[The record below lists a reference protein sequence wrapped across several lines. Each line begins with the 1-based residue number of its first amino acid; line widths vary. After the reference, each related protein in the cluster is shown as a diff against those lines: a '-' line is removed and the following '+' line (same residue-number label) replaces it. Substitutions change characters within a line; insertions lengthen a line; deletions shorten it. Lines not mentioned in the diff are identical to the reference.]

1 MKTDT
6 IFYQLFQTFPS
17 LLFELIG
24 ESPSLASNY
33 AFSSG
38 EIKELAR
45 RVDGIFLPITESPNS
60 LIYFV
65 EVQFQAKPD
74 FYWRLFAEIAIYLNQ
89 YQPPND
95 WRAVAIFAARSLDPG
110 VPVQYRAFLA
120 SQQLHQVYLDELEA
134 NTTST
139 LGVGIV
145 RLVVADQPA
154 AINLA
159 RSLITTTRESVT
171 DAATRQKIMELLERI
186 LIYKFTELPTKEI
199 EAMFTLEDLKK
210 TRVYQEAKAEGEIE
224 GEIKGKIKG
233 KIEGK
238 IEGKIDTIPLLLE
251 AGFTVE
257 VIADRLGL
265 DLELV
270 RLVAGGQAKT

>member
-1 MKTDT
+1 
-6 IFYQLFQTFPS
+6 
-17 LLFELIG
+17 
-24 ESPSLASNY
+24 
-33 AFSSG
+33 
-38 EIKELAR
+38 
-45 RVDGIFLPITESPNS
+45 
-60 LIYFV
+60 
-65 EVQFQAKPD
+65 
-74 FYWRLFAEIAIYLNQ
+74 
-89 YQPPND
+89 
-95 WRAVAIFAARSLDPG
+95 
-110 VPVQYRAFLA
+110 VQYRGFLA

-171 DAATRQKIMELLERI
+171 DAAARQKIMELLERI

-210 TRVYQEAKAEGEIE
+210 TRVYQEAKAEGKLE
-224 GEIKGKIKG
+224 
-233 KIEGK
+233 
-238 IEGKIDTIPLLLE
+238 TIPLLLE

-270 RLVAGGQAKT
+270 RQVAGGQAKT

>member
-24 ESPSLASNY
+24 ESPSLAGNY

-45 RVDGIFLPITESPNS
+45 RVDGIFLPITEDPNS

-74 FYWRLFAEIAIYLNQ
+74 FYWPLFAEIAIYLNQ

-110 VPVQYRAFLA
+110 VPVQYRGFLA
-120 SQQLHQVYLDELEA
+120 SQQLHQVYLDELEV

-171 DAATRQKIMELLERI
+171 DAAARQKIMELLERI

-199 EAMFTLEDLKK
+199 EA
-210 TRVYQEAKAEGEIE
+210 
-224 GEIKGKIKG
+224 
-233 KIEGK
+233 
-238 IEGKIDTIPLLLE
+238 
-251 AGFTVE
+251 
-257 VIADRLGL
+257 
-265 DLELV
+265 
-270 RLVAGGQAKT
+270 

>member
-24 ESPSLASNY
+24 ESPSLAGNY
-33 AFSSG
+33 SFSSG
-38 EIKELAR
+38 EIKELSR
-45 RVDGIFLPITESPNS
+45 RVDGIFLPITEDPNS

-65 EVQFQAKPD
+65 EVQFQPKPD

-89 YQPPND
+89 YQPGND
-95 WRAVAIFAARSLDPG
+95 WRAVAIFAARNLDPG
-110 VPVQYRAFLA
+110 VPMHYRGFLA

-139 LGVGIV
+139 LGLGIV
-145 RLVVADQPA
+145 RLVVADQA
-154 AINLA
+154 SAIDLA
-159 RSLITTTRESVT
+159 RSLITTTRESVA
-171 DAATRQKIMELLERI
+171 DAAVGQKIMELLERI

-210 TRVYQEAKAEGEIE
+210 TRVYQEAEAE
-224 GEIKGKIKG
+224 GEIKGKLG
-233 KIEGK
+233 
-238 IEGKIDTIPLLLE
+238 TIPLLLE

-270 RLVAGGQAKT
+270 RLVADGQAQT